1 MHRSATPHK
10 PTLRDAREAES
21 QGVSPRDTSPGAFV
35 ASRVV
40 AMSRRVAFDALIH
53 AVLKADAVDSHAR
66 VDACSSSR
74 GDLAISVGDEVSVFT
89 STDDWHMP
97 RGACSGIATQ
107 FSAEGDASALLVR
120 SREDSRTLS
129 IHDRSGA
136 TVCEVPSVASTTSDF
151 AFVVAC
157 SATESARRAFDV
169 IRLSR
174 SCQIVVSTHV
184 EGESAAVQTP
194 QSFAIAELSCVQGA
208 HWIEKRRTLV
218 VFGKRRRGGS
228 AIALYTYYEGDDVQC
243 VAVHDVG
250 RDLTPAKKS
259 LFRTASN
266 ELVNLA
272 VATAG
277 SDDTICVAVTTLDGR
292 LSCFTLTAEV
302 SIVDSRID
310 FAQHV
315 KCAAWW
321 DATAIAVA
329 TDDGALTVID
339 LSSGLNV
346 LGDSPE
352 FFDSIEAMCSLP
364 RATNLGRIVLI
375 ERTSEGERR
384 IISINERTPTEMV
397 DLHMESQEWGLALAL
412 ARQHGLET
420 DRIYQT
426 RWLSGPVTIE
436 GIADSLSKINDR
448 GWVAVQCFASVATSY
463 EVQRHVLV
471 YGLKETDSN
480 ARKAVGPEND
490 EFSRR
495 WTWWSKM
502 RLALLG
508 ALDRADALRDN
519 FSPDAY
525 RKILRSTMDEA
536 VLDAAYAGEIRV
548 LEMLCQRFP
557 SAVQSNILQAL
568 DALPETTRVS
578 TYEHILPWSEAYVGS
593 TGSSQRMER
602 SSDWVESLEFFNEL
616 RQAKPEDSVTFAN
629 SSGVSPR
636 ASELLDSLTSREWL
650 MSATQTMKR
659 MNMTSESLETSTD
672 EMETWAIERACDMD
686 AQSGSID
693 NASELLQSAAR
704 CLGTDRLQ
712 ECAAVSS
719 ALASA
724 VLIAFDTDAECA
736 SEPNMLRAFVHGSLP
751 TRFEALM
758 RMTNEKN
765 LARMMAGPV
774 KDVLTIGDSSAAGS
788 ASETV
793 QSWILT
799 AAEAREWSHIFRIVD
814 WIASSDVLLLDL
826 IGGVETLASVIVE
839 STFSQASSDSASTEE
854 LARMMDALPVAVAS
868 VPVARKAIHRM
879 DAFRT
884 LFATRPNLT
893 LGDVIA
899 AETDEDRARDLMNEY
914 IRYRVEGVE
923 DGNLIDWADL
933 WSQLDRLQRNTFC
946 HVLPREFLLG
956 EFVRMQLRKKM
967 WTRAKH
973 HLPRNGNE
981 RNAVS
986 ALVGGLK
993 ELGGGAS
1000 KVILNP
1006 ARSEE
1011 IVLAVAHDFL
1021 KESTGVTDTFAQA
1034 AEQCLRLMPTS
1045 LGARQKLDLLEGL
1058 HVLGSFGYAF
1068 APRDELTSEDAL
1080 NAVLSAI
1087 QSHSNCYQHPDQM
1100 QDVAT
1105 KLGVHRDDEKQHAS
1119 ILLACGTRALDM
1131 GDVGFASSIA
1141 QRLSKRNC
1149 EASWKLCAGVAR
1161 FSVANDSYGAN
1172 TRALLSFAIAHAD
1185 DTALA
1190 QLLSDWQTT
1199 ETADVLR
1206 TFSAEDHPRLL
1217 GEKTLQS
1224 AIGDTPLSTLPAA
1237 TKAALQLPGFS
1248 DALDAALL
1256 SDDDKSAAAAQAVTY
1271 SLGVN
1276 GVLVSDG
1283 LLVTMAQTRLR
1294 KELAQLRSSKGDDGE
1309 TVPPTLQSCMAI
1321 LLMVSDSAAV
1331 ASLVER
1337 VASESQ
1343 EDQTMVQII
1352 MNFGTTVHALRA
1364 LRQSGRSV
1372 DASDRLKIPKLLE
1385 MVGEI
1390 NDAHGIADVD
1400 YISKFRAN
1408 VGSIVDAEWLA
1419 QMIPEVD
1426 PVAFA
1431 ADGLDYRRK
1440 AILALAAGT
1449 TARLSS
1455 AEARD
1460 NALRLADMYGVDSFD
1475 VYLAHATVLSS
1486 EEVTGLRDVVVT
1498 LKDALPAQAGR
1509 SIEHL
1514 QTSVWPS
1521 IPSRGA
1527 ASLAALCAYF
1537 DVYVACE
1544 SGNVD
1549 ALSRI
1554 TTALRD
1560 IHSFSQTFDLKAF
1573 ATCDGKPRDGGLHA
1587 ALEEI
1592 RRSSEPERFE
1602 EFPEVEAE
1610 SLARAVNA
1618 FLSQEECVTRAQI
1631 AFSMAMKLL
1640 TPSSGSA
1647 RRTPEDRWRS
1657 IKTSYARAFSKE
1669 HLCDL
1674 VHAFSRDR
1682 TQTSRI
1688 KELDSFVAEMS
1699 LNGRLVA
1706 MTDVAGLLESSDSDS
1721 KCDVDVDGVIARMQ
1735 LLARVSDEIV
1745 TLDHEL
1751 LQLLDDRLREKT
1763 RILDIAVEWIGLS
1776 APYDHVARLARI
1788 AREIGSD
1795 VEASNAVMVAVD
1807 RILSDASQSNTG
1819 KLSRVLN
1826 DTLGGHSTETSL
1838 DACRTAVFTRLEEH
1852 VGSLSKRD
1860 QHVFLDLLTK
1870 LTSVEDSPWQG
1881 WTAVATQS
1889 QSLTNILCMR
1899 IGARLAPYDDIMEP
1913 PEDSDVK
1920 DAQSRR
1926 AYFERLLNRART
1938 TIPFRTLAEVFDLLC
1953 ASEKGTWNVM
1963 KPCWLA
1969 LLSTGMENDDDA
1981 LDVLATQLLSPS
1993 QSFASRMQGDR
2004 RLSEDD
2010 VLQVFE
2016 HASKLHSSSLLPMAK
2031 LALLL
2036 RQQEVIEEVADA
2048 LEWDAEAIAYG
2059 LHSGIIVD
2067 LYVKSP
2073 AIRERVICC
2082 AMNDERGRSILL
2094 PHLIASLTKLNMFS
2108 LAAEL
2113 SLKLTSMHPSL
2124 VDFDTSIAILRKQL
2138 FLKGSSASV
2147 LLSSN
2152 MAACSDAATSEGLKL
2167 AIARLGDENLKSLNA
2182 TASGMLEIALS

>member
-1 MHRSATPHK
+1 
-10 PTLRDAREAES
+10 
-21 QGVSPRDTSPGAFV
+21 
-35 ASRVV
+35 
-40 AMSRRVAFDALIH
+40 MSRRVAFDALIH
-53 AVLKADAVDSHAR
+53 AELKSDDSR
-66 VDACSSSR
+66 VVACSSSR

-107 FSAEGDASALLVR
+107 FAAEGDASALLVR

-151 AFVVAC
+151 AFVVAR
-157 SATESARRAFDV
+157 SASESTLRAFDV

-174 SCQIVVSTHV
+174 NCQIIVSTHV
-184 EGESAAVQTP
+184 EGDSAPVQTP
-194 QSFAIAELSCVQGA
+194 QAFAIAELSCVQGA
-208 HWIEKRRTLV
+208 QWITNRRMLV

-228 AIALYTYYEGDDVQC
+228 AIALYTYFEGDDVQC
-243 VAVHDVG
+243 VAVDDVG

-259 LFRTASN
+259 FFRTASN

-272 VATAG
+272 VTTG

-292 LSCFTLTAEV
+292 LSCFTLTPEL

-310 FAQHV
+310 FSQHV
-315 KCAAWW
+315 QCAAWW

-329 TDDGALTVID
+329 TYDGALTVIN

-352 FFDSIEAMCSLP
+352 FFNSIEAMCSLP

-420 DRIYQT
+420 DRIYRT

-490 EFSRR
+490 DFSRR

-508 ALDRADALRDN
+508 ALDRADALRNN

-525 RKILRSTMDEA
+525 RRISRSTMDEA
-536 VLDAAYAGEIRV
+536 VLNAAYAGEIGV
-548 LEMLCQRFP
+548 LEMLRQRFP

-568 DALPETTRVS
+568 NALPETTRVS

-593 TGSSQRMER
+593 TSSSQGMER
-602 SSDWVESLEFFNEL
+602 SIDWVESLEFCNEV

-629 SSGVSPR
+629 SSGVSLR

-650 MSATQTMKR
+650 MSATETMKR
-659 MNMTSESLETSTD
+659 MDMTSESVELSTD

-693 NASELLQSAAR
+693 NASELLQSATR
-704 CLGTDRLQ
+704 FLGTNRLR
-712 ECAAVSS
+712 EYAAVSS

-724 VLIAFDTDAECA
+724 VLIAFDTGAECA
-736 SEPNMLRAFVHGSLP
+736 EPDMLRAFLHGSLP
-751 TRFEALM
+751 TRFETLM

-765 LARMMAGPV
+765 LARMMAGPI

-799 AAEAREWSHIFRIVD
+799 AVEACEWSHVFRLVD
-814 WIASSDVLLLDL
+814 WIASSDVLLALV
-826 IGGVETLASVIVE
+826 GGVETLASVVVE
-839 STFSQASSDSASTEE
+839 STFSQAVRDSSSTEK
-854 LARMMDALPVAVAS
+854 LARMLDALPFAVAS
-868 VPVARKAIHRM
+868 VPVARKAINRM

-884 LFATRPNLT
+884 LFATRPDLT

-899 AETDEDRARDLMNEY
+899 AETDQDRARDLMNEY
-914 IRYRVEGVE
+914 IRNRVEGVE
-923 DGNLIDWADL
+923 NGNHIDWADL
-933 WSQLDRLQRNTFC
+933 WSQLDRLHRNTFL
-946 HVLPREFLLG
+946 HVLPQEFLLG

-1006 ARSEE
+1006 ARAEE

-1021 KESTGVTDTFAQA
+1021 KESTCVTDTFAQA

-1045 LGARQKLDLLEGL
+1045 LGVRQKLDLLEGL
-1058 HVLGSFGYAF
+1058 NVLGSFGYAF
-1068 APRDELTSEDAL
+1068 APHDELTSEDAL
-1080 NAVLSAI
+1080 NAVLHAI
-1087 QSHSNCYQHPDQM
+1087 QSHSNCYQRPHQM

-1105 KLGVHRDDEKQHAS
+1105 KLGVHRDDEKQHTS
-1119 ILLACGTRALDM
+1119 ILLACGTRALDV

-1149 EASWKLCAGVAR
+1149 EASWELCAGVAR

-1185 DTALA
+1185 NAALA
-1190 QLLSDWQTT
+1190 QLLSDWQKT

-1206 TFSAEDHPRLL
+1206 TFSAEEHPRLL
-1217 GEKTLQS
+1217 GEKALQG
-1224 AIGDTPLSTLPAA
+1224 AVGDTPLSKLPAA

-1283 LLVTMAQTRLR
+1283 ILVTMTQTRLR
-1294 KELAQLRSSKGDDGE
+1294 KELARLRSSKGDDGE
-1309 TVPPTLQSCMAI
+1309 TLPPTLQSCMGM

-1337 VASESQ
+1337 MASESQ
-1343 EDQTMVQII
+1343 EDQTIVQII

-1364 LRQSGRSV
+1364 LRHSGRLV
-1372 DASDRLKIPKLLE
+1372 DASDRSTIPKLLE

-1390 NDAHGIADVD
+1390 NDAQRIADVD

-1431 ADGLDYRRK
+1431 ADGSDYRRK
-1440 AILALAAGT
+1440 AILALAAGS

-1460 NALRLADMYGVDSFD
+1460 NALRLADMYGVDSYD

-1486 EEVTGLRDVVVT
+1486 EEVTGLRDVALT
-1498 LKDALPAQAGR
+1498 LKDTLPAQAGR

-1537 DVYVACE
+1537 DVYFACE

-1549 ALSRI
+1549 ELSR
-1554 TTALRD
+1554 TTAALRD

-1573 ATCDGKPRDGGLHA
+1573 ATCDGKPRDGGLNA

-1602 EFPEVEAE
+1602 EFPEVEVE

-1618 FLSQEECVTRAQI
+1618 FLSQEECITRAQI

-1640 TPSSGSA
+1640 TPSAGSV

-1657 IKTSYARAFSKE
+1657 ISTYTKAFSQE

-1674 VHAFSRDR
+1674 VHAFSRER
-1682 TQTSRI
+1682 AQTTRI
-1688 KELDSFVAEMS
+1688 KELDSFGAEMS
-1699 LNGRLVA
+1699 LNGRLAA
-1706 MTDVAGLLESSDSDS
+1706 MTDVAGLLQSSDGNSQ
-1721 KCDVDVDGVIARMQ
+1721 CDVDIDGVIASMQ

-1751 LQLLDDRLREKT
+1751 LQMLDDCLREKT
-1763 RILDIAVEWIGLS
+1763 GIFDIAVEWIGLS

-1788 AREIGSD
+1788 AREMGSD

-1807 RILSDASQSNTG
+1807 GILSDASHSNTE
-1819 KLSRVLN
+1819 KLSRVLS
-1826 DTLGGHSTETSL
+1826 DTLGGRSTETSL
-1838 DACRTAVFTRLEEH
+1838 DACRTAVFKRLEEH
-1852 VGSLSKRD
+1852 VGTLSKRD

-1870 LTSVEDSPWQG
+1870 LTSAEDSPWQG
-1881 WTAVATQS
+1881 WTAAATQS

-1899 IGARLAPYDDIMEP
+1899 VGACLAPYDDIIEP
-1913 PEDSDVK
+1913 PEDSDLK

-1926 AYFERLLNRART
+1926 AYFERLLTGAT
-1938 TIPFRTLAEVFDLLC
+1938 STVPFRTLAEVFDLLC
-1953 ASEKGTWNVM
+1953 ASENGTWSVM

-1969 LLSTGMENDDDA
+1969 LLARGMENGDDA
-1981 LDVLATQLLSPS
+1981 LDILATQLLSSS
-1993 QSFASRMQGDR
+1993 QAIASRTQENR
-2004 RLSEDD
+2004 RLIEGD
-2010 VLQVFE
+2010 VLHVFK
-2016 HASKLHSSSLLPMAK
+2016 HASKANSSSLLPMAK

-2036 RQQEVIEEVADA
+2036 RQRESIDEVADA
-2048 LEWDAEAIAYG
+2048 LEWDVEAIAYG

-2067 LYVKSP
+2067 LCIKSP
-2073 AIRERVICC
+2073 AIRERVVCC
-2082 AMNDERGRSILL
+2082 AVNDERGRSILL
-2094 PHLIASLTKLNMFS
+2094 PHLIAALTKSNMFRF
-2108 LAAEL
+2108 AAEL
-2113 SLKLTSMHPSL
+2113 ALKLTSMHPSL

-2147 LLSSN
+2147 PLSSN
-2152 MAACSDAATSEGLKL
+2152 FATPSDAATSEGLAL
-2167 AIARLGDENLKSLNA
+2167 ALARLGGENLKSLNA

>member
-578 TYEHILPWSEAYVGS
+578 TYEHILPWSESYVES
-593 TGSSQRMER
+593 TNSSQRMER

-1119 ILLACGTRALDM
+1119 ILLACGTRR
-1131 GDVGFASSIA
+1131 SIWVMLVSLPPLRSA
-1141 QRLSKRNC
+1141 CRRGIVKR
-1149 EASWKLCAGVAR
+1149 
-1161 FSVANDSYGAN
+1161 
-1172 TRALLSFAIAHAD
+1172 
-1185 DTALA
+1185 
-1190 QLLSDWQTT
+1190 
-1199 ETADVLR
+1199 
-1206 TFSAEDHPRLL
+1206 
-1217 GEKTLQS
+1217 
-1224 AIGDTPLSTLPAA
+1224 
-1237 TKAALQLPGFS
+1237 PGNS
-1248 DALDAALL
+1248 
-1256 SDDDKSAAAAQAVTY
+1256 
-1271 SLGVN
+1271 
-1276 GVLVSDG
+1276 VLVS
-1283 LLVTMAQTRLR
+1283 LVSAWRT
-1294 KELAQLRSSKGDDGE
+1294 
-1309 TVPPTLQSCMAI
+1309 TL
-1321 LLMVSDSAAV
+1321 
-1331 ASLVER
+1331 
-1337 VASESQ
+1337 
-1343 EDQTMVQII
+1343 
-1352 MNFGTTVHALRA
+1352 
-1364 LRQSGRSV
+1364 
-1372 DASDRLKIPKLLE
+1372 
-1385 MVGEI
+1385 
-1390 NDAHGIADVD
+1390 
-1400 YISKFRAN
+1400 
-1408 VGSIVDAEWLA
+1408 
-1419 QMIPEVD
+1419 
-1426 PVAFA
+1426 
-1431 ADGLDYRRK
+1431 
-1440 AILALAAGT
+1440 
-1449 TARLSS
+1449 TAR
-1455 AEARD
+1455 
-1460 NALRLADMYGVDSFD
+1460 
-1475 VYLAHATVLSS
+1475 
-1486 EEVTGLRDVVVT
+1486 T
-1498 LKDALPAQAGR
+1498 L
-1509 SIEHL
+1509 EHF
-1514 QTSVWPS
+1514 
-1521 IPSRGA
+1521 
-1527 ASLAALCAYF
+1527 Y
-1537 DVYVACE
+1537 
-1544 SGNVD
+1544 
-1549 ALSRI
+1549 
-1554 TTALRD
+1554 
-1560 IHSFSQTFDLKAF
+1560 HS
-1573 ATCDGKPRDGGLHA
+1573 P
-1587 ALEEI
+1587 
-1592 RRSSEPERFE
+1592 
-1602 EFPEVEAE
+1602 
-1610 SLARAVNA
+1610 
-1618 FLSQEECVTRAQI
+1618 
-1631 AFSMAMKLL
+1631 
-1640 TPSSGSA
+1640 
-1647 RRTPEDRWRS
+1647 
-1657 IKTSYARAFSKE
+1657 
-1669 HLCDL
+1669 
-1674 VHAFSRDR
+1674 
-1682 TQTSRI
+1682 
-1688 KELDSFVAEMS
+1688 
-1699 LNGRLVA
+1699 
-1706 MTDVAGLLESSDSDS
+1706 
-1721 KCDVDVDGVIARMQ
+1721 
-1735 LLARVSDEIV
+1735 
-1745 TLDHEL
+1745 
-1751 LQLLDDRLREKT
+1751 
-1763 RILDIAVEWIGLS
+1763 
-1776 APYDHVARLARI
+1776 
-1788 AREIGSD
+1788 
-1795 VEASNAVMVAVD
+1795 
-1807 RILSDASQSNTG
+1807 
-1819 KLSRVLN
+1819 
-1826 DTLGGHSTETSL
+1826 
-1838 DACRTAVFTRLEEH
+1838 
-1852 VGSLSKRD
+1852 
-1860 QHVFLDLLTK
+1860 
-1870 LTSVEDSPWQG
+1870 
-1881 WTAVATQS
+1881 
-1889 QSLTNILCMR
+1889 
-1899 IGARLAPYDDIMEP
+1899 
-1913 PEDSDVK
+1913 
-1920 DAQSRR
+1920 
-1926 AYFERLLNRART
+1926 
-1938 TIPFRTLAEVFDLLC
+1938 
-1953 ASEKGTWNVM
+1953 
-1963 KPCWLA
+1963 
-1969 LLSTGMENDDDA
+1969 
-1981 LDVLATQLLSPS
+1981 
-1993 QSFASRMQGDR
+1993 
-2004 RLSEDD
+2004 
-2010 VLQVFE
+2010 
-2016 HASKLHSSSLLPMAK
+2016 
-2031 LALLL
+2031 
-2036 RQQEVIEEVADA
+2036 
-2048 LEWDAEAIAYG
+2048 
-2059 LHSGIIVD
+2059 
-2067 LYVKSP
+2067 
-2073 AIRERVICC
+2073 
-2082 AMNDERGRSILL
+2082 
-2094 PHLIASLTKLNMFS
+2094 
-2108 LAAEL
+2108 
-2113 SLKLTSMHPSL
+2113 
-2124 VDFDTSIAILRKQL
+2124 
-2138 FLKGSSASV
+2138 
-2147 LLSSN
+2147 
-2152 MAACSDAATSEGLKL
+2152 
-2167 AIARLGDENLKSLNA
+2167 
-2182 TASGMLEIALS
+2182 

>member
-53 AVLKADAVDSHAR
+53 ATLKKSDDSQDSQ

-136 TVCEVPSVASTTSDF
+136 TVCEVPSVASTLSDF

-292 LSCFTLTAEV
+292 LSCFMLTAEV
-302 SIVDSRID
+302 SIIDSRID

-315 KCAAWW
+315 KCASWW

-329 TDDGALTVID
+329 TDEGALTVID

-397 DLHMESQEWGLALAL
+397 DLHMESHEWGLALAL

-426 RWLSGPVTIE
+426 RWLSGLVTIE

-629 SSGVSPR
+629 SSGVSSR
-636 ASELLDSLTSREWL
+636 ASELLDSLTSSEWL
-650 MSATQTMKR
+650 MSATETMKR
-659 MNMTSESLETSTD
+659 MDMTSESLETSTD

-736 SEPNMLRAFVHGSLP
+736 SEPNMLRAFVHGSQP
-751 TRFEALM
+751 TRFETLM

-788 ASETV
+788 ASETI

-884 LFATRPNLT
+884 LFATRPNLM

-899 AETDEDRARDLMNEY
+899 AEMDEDRARDLMNEY

-1006 ARSEE
+1006 AHAEE

-1068 APRDELTSEDAL
+1068 APRDKLTSKDAL

-1141 QRLSKRNC
+1141 QRLSKRSC

-1309 TVPPTLQSCMAI
+1309 TVSPTLQSCMAI

-1343 EDQTMVQII
+1343 EDQTMVQLI

-1390 NDAHGIADVD
+1390 NDAQGVADVD

-1440 AILALAAGT
+1440 AILALAAGS

-1602 EFPEVEAE
+1602 EFPEVEVE

-1618 FLSQEECVTRAQI
+1618 FLSQEECITRAQI

-1674 VHAFSRDR
+1674 AHAFSRDR

-1699 LNGRLVA
+1699 LNGRLAA

-1788 AREIGSD
+1788 ALEMGSD

-1807 RILSDASQSNTG
+1807 GILSDASHANTD

-1826 DTLGGHSTETSL
+1826 DTLGGRSAETSL
-1838 DACRTAVFTRLEEH
+1838 DACRTAVFKRLEEH
-1852 VGSLSKRD
+1852 VGTLSKRD
-1860 QHVFLDLLTK
+1860 QLVFLDLLTK

-1881 WTAVATQS
+1881 WTAAATQS
-1889 QSLTNILCMR
+1889 ESLTNILCMR
-1899 IGARLAPYDDIMEP
+1899 VGARLAPYDDVEP

-1926 AYFERLLNRART
+1926 AYFERLLNGAT
-1938 TIPFRTLAEVFDLLC
+1938 STIPFRTLAEVFDLLC
-1953 ASEKGTWNVM
+1953 GSEKGTWSVM

-1969 LLSTGMENDDDA
+1969 LLARGMEKSDDA
-1981 LDVLATQLLSPS
+1981 LDVLATQLLSSS
-1993 QSFASRMQGDR
+1993 QAIASSAQENRR
-2004 RLSEDD
+2004 RLSEVD
-2010 VLQVFE
+2010 VLHVFK
-2016 HASKLHSSSLLPMAK
+2016 HASKVHSLSLLPMAK

-2036 RQQEVIEEVADA
+2036 RQQESIDEVAHA
-2048 LEWDAEAIAYG
+2048 LEWDVEAIAYG
-2059 LHSGIIVD
+2059 LHSDIIVD
-2067 LYVKSP
+2067 LCVKSP
-2073 AIRERVICC
+2073 AIRERVICS

-2094 PHLIASLTKLNMFS
+2094 PHLIAAFTKANMFGF
-2108 LAAEL
+2108 AAGIALE
-2113 SLKLTSMHPSL
+2113 LTSMHPTL
-2124 VDFDTSIAILRKQL
+2124 VDFETSIAILRKQL
-2138 FLKGSSASV
+2138 FLKGSSASFSDV
-2147 LLSSN
+2147 GPP
-2152 MAACSDAATSEGLKL
+2152 SDAATSEGLKL
-2167 AIARLGDENLKSLNA
+2167 ALARLGGENLKSLNA

>member
-1 MHRSATPHK
+1 
-10 PTLRDAREAES
+10 
-21 QGVSPRDTSPGAFV
+21 
-35 ASRVV
+35 
-40 AMSRRVAFDALIH
+40 MSRRVAFDALIH
-53 AVLKADAVDSHAR
+53 AVLKSDDSQ

-107 FSAEGDASALLVR
+107 FAAEGDASALLVR

-136 TVCEVPSVASTTSDF
+136 TVCDVPSVASTTSDF
-151 AFVVAC
+151 AFVVART
-157 SATESARRAFDV
+157 ATESARRAFDV

-174 SCQIVVSTHV
+174 SCQIIVSTHA
-184 EGESAAVQTP
+184 EGESVAVQTP

-208 HWIEKRRTLV
+208 YWIENRRTLV

-228 AIALYTYYEGDDVQC
+228 AIALYTYYEGNGVQC

-272 VATAG
+272 VATG

-292 LSCFTLTAEV
+292 LSCFTLTAGL

-321 DATAIAVA
+321 DVTAISVA
-329 TDDGALTVID
+329 TDGGALTVID
-339 LSSGLNV
+339 LSSGLNM

-352 FFDSIEAMCSLP
+352 FFDSIEAMCSMP

-436 GIADSLSKINDR
+436 GITDSLSKINDR

-480 ARKAVGPEND
+480 ARKAAGPEND

-508 ALDRADALRDN
+508 ALDRADALRN
-519 FSPDAY
+519 HFSPDTY
-525 RKILRSTMDEA
+525 RTILRSTLDKA
-536 VLDAAYAGEIRV
+536 VLNAAYSGEIGV
-548 LEMLCQRFP
+548 LEMLSQRFP

-593 TGSSQRMER
+593 TVSSQRMER
-602 SSDWVESLEFFNEL
+602 SIDWVESLEFFNEV
-616 RQAKPEDSVTFAN
+616 RQAKPEDSVTLAN

-636 ASELLDSLTSREWL
+636 ASELLDNLTSREWL
-650 MSATQTMKR
+650 MSATETMKR
-659 MNMTSESLETSTD
+659 MDMASESLETSTD
-672 EMETWAIERACDMD
+672 EMEKWAIERACDMD

-704 CLGTDRLQ
+704 FLGTDRLR
-712 ECAAVSS
+712 EYAAVSS
-719 ALASA
+719 ALASS

-736 SEPNMLRAFVHGSLP
+736 EPNMLRAFVHGSLP
-751 TRFEALM
+751 TRFETLM

-799 AAEAREWSHIFRIVD
+799 AAEAREWSHVFRLVD
-814 WIASSDVLLLDL
+814 WIASSDVLLRDL
-826 IGGVETLASVIVE
+826 IGGVETLASVVVE
-839 STFSQASSDSASTEE
+839 STFSQAISDSSSTEE
-854 LARMMDALPVAVAS
+854 LARMLDALPVAVAS
-868 VPVARKAIHRM
+868 VPVARKAINRM

-899 AETDEDRARDLMNEY
+899 AETDKDRARDLMNEY
-914 IRYRVEGVE
+914 IRNRVEGVE
-923 DGNLIDWADL
+923 NGNLIDWADL
-933 WSQLDRLQRNTFC
+933 WSQVDRLQRNTFL

-973 HLPRNGNE
+973 HLPRNENE

-1006 ARSEE
+1006 ANAEE

-1021 KESTGVTDTFAQA
+1021 KESTGVTDPFAQA

-1058 HVLGSFGYAF
+1058 HVLGSFGFAF

-1119 ILLACGTRALDM
+1119 ILLACGTKALDM

-1185 DTALA
+1185 DAALA
-1190 QLLSDWQTT
+1190 QLLSDWQKT

-1206 TFSAEDHPRLL
+1206 TFSAKEHLGLL
-1217 GEKTLQS
+1217 GEKTLQG

-1237 TKAALQLPGFS
+1237 TKAVLQLPGFS
-1248 DALDAALL
+1248 DALNVALM

-1276 GVLVSDG
+1276 GVLVSDEI
-1283 LLVTMAQTRLR
+1283 LLTMAETRLR
-1294 KELAQLRSSKGDDGE
+1294 KELAQLRSSKGDNGE
-1309 TVPPTLQSCMAI
+1309 TLPPTLQSCMAT
-1321 LLMVSDSAAV
+1321 LLMVSDSGAV
-1331 ASLVER
+1331 ARLVEHM
-1337 VASESQ
+1337 ASESQ
-1343 EDQTMVQII
+1343 ENQTIVQII

-1364 LRQSGRSV
+1364 LRQSGRPV
-1372 DASDRLKIPKLLE
+1372 DASDRLTIPKLLE

-1390 NDAHGIADVD
+1390 NDALGIADVD

-1426 PVAFA
+1426 PVAFV
-1431 ADGLDYRRK
+1431 ADGPDYRRK
-1440 AILALAAGT
+1440 AILALAAGS

-1460 NALRLADMYGVDSFD
+1460 NALRLADMYGVDSYD

-1486 EEVTGLRDVVVT
+1486 GEVTGLRDVALT

-1514 QTSVWPS
+1514 RTSVWPS

-1549 ALSRI
+1549 ELSRI

-1573 ATCDGKPRDGGLHA
+1573 ATFDGKPRDGGLNA

-1592 RRSSEPERFE
+1592 CRSSEPERFE
-1602 EFPEVEAE
+1602 EFPEVEIE
-1610 SLARAVNA
+1610 SLARAVNV
-1618 FLSQEECVTRAQI
+1618 FLSQEECVTHAQI

-1640 TPSSGSA
+1640 APRSGSA

-1657 IKTSYARAFSKE
+1657 IKTYTKVFSQE

-1674 VHAFSRDR
+1674 IHAFSRDR
-1682 TQTSRI
+1682 AKTIRI

-1699 LNGRLVA
+1699 LNGRLAA
-1706 MTDVAGLLESSDSDS
+1706 MTDVASLLQSSDGDLQ
-1721 KCDVDVDGVIARMQ
+1721 CDIDIDGVIASMQ

-1745 TLDHEL
+1745 TLDHAL
-1751 LQLLDDRLREKT
+1751 LQMLDDRLRKKT
-1763 RILDIAVEWIGLS
+1763 RIFDIAVEWIGLS

-1788 AREIGSD
+1788 AREMGSD
-1795 VEASNAVMVAVD
+1795 VEASNAVLVAVD
-1807 RILSDASQSNTG
+1807 GILNDASDSNTE

-1826 DTLGGHSTETSL
+1826 NTLGGRSAESTL
-1838 DACRTAVFTRLEEH
+1838 DACRTAVFKRLEKH
-1852 VGSLSKRD
+1852 VGTLSKRD

-1881 WTAVATQS
+1881 WTAAATQS

-1899 IGARLAPYDDIMEP
+1899 VGARLAPYDDIIEP

-1926 AYFERLLNRART
+1926 VYFERLLNGAT
-1938 TIPFRTLAEVFDLLC
+1938 STIPFRTLAEVFDLLC
-1953 ASEKGTWNVM
+1953 GSEKGTWSVM

-1969 LLSTGMENDDDA
+1969 LLARGMENGDDV
-1981 LDVLATQLLSPS
+1981 LDVLATQLLLSS
-1993 QSFASRMQGDR
+1993 QAIATRTQENR
-2004 RLSEDD
+2004 RLSVDD
-2010 VLQVFE
+2010 VLHVFE
-2016 HASKLHSSSLLPMAK
+2016 HASKVHSLSLLPMAK

-2036 RQQEVIEEVADA
+2036 RQRASIDEVADQ
-2048 LEWDAEAIAYG
+2048 LDWDIEAIAYG

-2067 LYVKSP
+2067 LCVKSP

-2094 PHLIASLTKLNMFS
+2094 PHLIAACTKSNMFRV
-2108 LAAEL
+2108 AAEL
-2113 SLKLTSMHPSL
+2113 ALKLTSMNPSL
-2124 VDFDTSIAILRKQL
+2124 VDFDTSLAILRKQL
-2138 FLKGSSASV
+2138 FLKRSSASV
-2147 LLSSN
+2147 SLSGDLV
-2152 MAACSDAATSEGLKL
+2152 APSDEATSEGLKL
-2167 AIARLGDENLKSLNA
+2167 ALAHLGGEKLRSLAA
-2182 TASGMLEIALS
+2182 TASGMLDIALS

>member
-1440 AILALAAGT
+1440 AILALAAGS

-1549 ALSRI
+1549 ELSRI

-2036 RQQEVIEEVADA
+2036 RQQELIDEVADA
-2048 LEWDAEAIAYG
+2048 LEWDVEAIAYG

>member
-1 MHRSATPHK
+1 
-10 PTLRDAREAES
+10 
-21 QGVSPRDTSPGAFV
+21 
-35 ASRVV
+35 
-40 AMSRRVAFDALIH
+40 MSRRVAFDALIH
-53 AVLKADAVDSHAR
+53 AVLQSDADDSASR
-66 VDACSSSR
+66 VVACSSRR
-74 GDLAISVGDEVSVFT
+74 GDYLAISVGDEVSVFT
-89 STDDWHMP
+89 SADDWHIP

-107 FSAEGDASALLVR
+107 FAAEGGASALLVR
-120 SREDSRTLS
+120 SHADSRTLS

-151 AFVVAC
+151 AFVSAC
-157 SATESARRAFDV
+157 SAAESARRAFDV

-174 SCQIVVSTHV
+174 SCQIVVSTHA

-228 AIALYTYYEGDDVQC
+228 AIAVYTCYESDKVQC

-259 LFRTASN
+259 FFRTASN
-266 ELVNLA
+266 ELVHLA
-272 VATAG
+272 VATG

-302 SIVDSRID
+302 SIVNSRID

-364 RATNLGRIVLI
+364 RATHLGRLVLI

-463 EVQRHVLV
+463 EVQRHVVV

-480 ARKAVGPEND
+480 ARKAVGPQND

-508 ALDRADALRDN
+508 ALDRADALRNN

-525 RKILRSTMDEA
+525 RKMLRLTMDEA
-536 VLDAAYAGEIRV
+536 VLNAAYAGEIGV

-557 SAVQSNILQAL
+557 SAIQSNILQAL
-568 DALPETTRVS
+568 DALPDTKRVL
-578 TYEHILPWSEAYVGS
+578 TYEHILPWSEAYAGS
-593 TGSSQRMER
+593 IGSSQQIER
-602 SSDWVESLEFFNEL
+602 PIDWVESLEIFNEL
-616 RQAKPEDSVTFAN
+616 RQAKPEDSFTFAN

-650 MSATQTMKR
+650 MSATETMKR
-659 MNMTSESLETSTD
+659 MDMTSESLETSTD
-672 EMETWAIERACDMD
+672 EMETWVIERACNMD

-704 CLGTDRLQ
+704 CLGTDRLR
-712 ECAAVSS
+712 ECAALSS

-724 VLIAFDTDAECA
+724 VFIAFDTGAECA
-736 SEPNMLRAFVHGSLP
+736 EPNMLRAFVHGSLP
-751 TRFEALM
+751 TRFETLM

-765 LARMMAGPV
+765 LACMMAGPV
-774 KDVLTIGDSSAAGS
+774 NDVLTIGESSAAGS

-799 AAEAREWSHIFRIVD
+799 AAEVREWSHIFRLVD
-814 WIASSDVLLLDL
+814 WIASSDGRLLDL

-854 LARMMDALPVAVAS
+854 LAQMLDTLPVAVAS

-884 LFATRPNLT
+884 LFATMPHLK

-914 IRYRVEGVE
+914 IRNRVEGVE
-923 DGNLIDWADL
+923 NGNLIDWADL
-933 WSQLDRLQRNTFC
+933 WFQLDCLQRNTFL

-973 HLPRNGNE
+973 HLPTNGNE

-993 ELGGGAS
+993 ELGGGVS
-1000 KVILNP
+1000 KVVLNP
-1006 ARSEE
+1006 ACAEE

-1045 LGARQKLDLLEGL
+1045 LSARQKLDLLEGL
-1058 HVLGSFGYAF
+1058 HVLGSFGYSF

-1080 NAVLSAI
+1080 NAVLRAI

-1105 KLGVHRDDEKQHAS
+1105 KLGVHRHDEKQHTS
-1119 ILLACGTRALDM
+1119 ILLACGTRALDL

-1161 FSVANDSYGAN
+1161 FSVANESYVAN

-1190 QLLSDWQTT
+1190 QLLSDWQKT
-1199 ETADVLR
+1199 ETAGVLR
-1206 TFSAEDHPRLL
+1206 TFSAGDHPRLL
-1217 GEKTLQS
+1217 GEKTLQG
-1224 AIGDTPLSTLPAA
+1224 AIGDTPLSTLPA
-1237 TKAALQLPGFS
+1237 TMKTALQLPGFL
-1248 DALDAALL
+1248 DALDAALS
-1256 SDDDKSAAAAQAVTY
+1256 SDDEKSVAAAQAVTY
-1271 SLGVN
+1271 SLGVS
-1276 GVLVSDG
+1276 GVLVSDEI
-1283 LLVTMAQTRLR
+1283 LVTIAQTRLR
-1294 KELAQLRSSKGDDGE
+1294 KELAQLRSLKGDDGE
-1309 TVPPTLQSCMAI
+1309 CLPPTLQSCMAM

-1343 EDQTMVQII
+1343 EDQTIVQII

-1364 LRQSGRSV
+1364 LRQAGRSV
-1372 DASDRLKIPKLLE
+1372 DASNRLTIPSLLE

-1390 NDAHGIADVD
+1390 NDAQKIADVD

-1426 PVAFA
+1426 PVAFV
-1431 ADGLDYRRK
+1431 ADGSDYRRK
-1440 AILALAAGT
+1440 AILALAAGS
-1449 TARLSS
+1449 TAQLSS

-1460 NALRLADMYGVDSFD
+1460 NALRLADMYGVDSYD

-1486 EEVTGLRDVVVT
+1486 EEVNGLRDVALT
-1498 LKDALPAQAGR
+1498 LKDALPVQAGK

-1527 ASLAALCAYF
+1527 AGLAALCAYF

-1549 ALSRI
+1549 ELGRI

-1573 ATCDGKPRDGGLHA
+1573 ATCDGKPRHGGLNA

-1602 EFPEVEAE
+1602 EFPEVEVE

-1618 FLSQEECVTRAQI
+1618 FLSQEECVTRAKI

-1657 IKTSYARAFSKE
+1657 ITTYTTAFSQA

-1674 VHAFSRDR
+1674 VDAFSRKQ
-1682 TQTSRI
+1682 TQTNCI
-1688 KELDSFVAEMS
+1688 KDLDSFVAEMS
-1699 LNGRLVA
+1699 LNGRLAA
-1706 MTDVAGLLESSDSDS
+1706 MTDVADLLRSSDGDS
-1721 KCDVDVDGVIARMQ
+1721 QCDVDIDGVIASMQ
-1735 LLARVSDEIV
+1735 LLVRMSDETV

-1763 RILDIAVEWIGLS
+1763 RIFDIAVEWIGLS

-1788 AREIGSD
+1788 AREMGSD

-1852 VGSLSKRD
+1852 VGTLSKRD

-1899 IGARLAPYDDIMEP
+1899 IGARLAPFDDIMEP

-1938 TIPFRTLAEVFDLLC
+1938 TIPFRTLAEVFELLC

-1969 LLSTGMENDDDA
+1969 LLSTGMENGDDA
-1981 LDVLATQLLSPS
+1981 LDVLATQLLSSS
-1993 QSFASRMQGDR
+1993 QAFASRMQGDR

-2010 VLQVFE
+2010 VLHVFE

-2036 RQQEVIEEVADA
+2036 RQQELIDEVADA
-2048 LEWDAEAIAYG
+2048 LEWDVEAIAYG

-2067 LYVKSP
+2067 LYIKSP